1 MASDEEFEEYVRTR
15 LPGWRRVAYL
25 MAGDWDRG
33 DDVVQRM
40 LTDLY
45 RTWPRASQAASL
57 DAFVHTILT
66 RRLLDERRLRWARVR
81 LTDDIPDRASP
92 ARSGAEDRLDLIEA
106 LRRIP
111 PRQRAVLVLRYF
123 HDLGVEE
130 TAQALGC
137 APGTVKSQTSRALTT
152 LRRYLTVPELE
163 ELR

>member
-1 MASDEEFEEYVRTR
+1 MTSDEEFEAYVQTR
-15 LPGWRRVAYL
+15 LPGWRRIAYL

-45 RTWPRASQAASL
+45 RTWRRTRHVENL
-57 DAFVHTILT
+57 DAFVRTILT

-81 LTDDIPDRASP
+81 LASEIPDRAAPPRGS
-92 ARSGAEDRLDLIEA
+92 AEERVDLIAA

-111 PRQRAVLVLRYF
+111 PRQRAVIVLRYF

-130 TAQALGC
+130 TAQVLGC
-137 APGTVKSQTSRALTT
+137 APGTVKSQTSRAIAA
-152 LRRYLTVPELE
+152 LRRYLTMPEVE
-163 ELR
+163 ESR